1 MKKSLEYQF
10 CESPIKMKENSKF
23 VYETV
28 NEQDNGQDT
37 VPRYETQTPTVKD
50 IKRATWKNFDYDQ
63 TE

>member
-1 MKKSLEYQF
+1 
-10 CESPIKMKENSKF
+10 MKENSKF